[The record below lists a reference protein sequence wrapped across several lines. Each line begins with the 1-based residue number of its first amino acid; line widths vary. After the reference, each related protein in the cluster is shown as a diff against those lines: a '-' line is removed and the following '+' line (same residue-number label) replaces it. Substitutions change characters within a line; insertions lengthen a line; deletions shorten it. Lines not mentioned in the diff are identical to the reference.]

1 MKETEMMWGDTEE
14 TDPKKCSTMNCK
26 NKQSLKLEK
35 EEKWKTKD
43 VIIYTSSV
51 WRKSLEKKEDE
62 DKPFKSKTLDS
73 MMELKKN
80 KSQNKERKLKE
91 AP

>member
-1 MKETEMMWGDTEE
+1 MH
-14 TDPKKCSTMNCK
+14 TMNCK

-35 EEKWKTKD
+35 EEKWKTKH

-73 MMELKKN
+73 MMERKKN